1 MQNASTSGAVG
12 TTNGIVGQDITI
24 SGSFGKVENIAVALN
39 DSAFTIAAEI
49 TSREPE
55 TGVTAD
61 AITEVNLAVT
71 TSGTVSFDIFTG
83 DGATTGSTIDAT
95 RETIT
100 AQVGSDLDY
109 SALVSEINKKS
120 GTTGITA
127 MPVS

>member
-1 MQNASTSGAVG
+1 LFCRNIRETLASKGLMLLEWLKKPRFYTKKLYWYS
-12 TTNGIVGQDITI
+12 
-24 SGSFGKVENIAVALN
+24 
-39 DSAFTIAAEI
+39 
-49 TSREPE
+49 SREPE

-71 TSGTVSFDIFTG
+71 TSGTVSFDVFTG
-83 DGATTGSTIDAT
+83 DGATTGATIDAT